1 MIADQMAGLIV
12 IALATLFG
20 VLLISRALRSL
31 RVKHPQTYEA
41 LGSPPPPGNLAFFRF
56 LLMREYDALDDFP
69 LSNLLRFLRGYLGI
83 YIFSLALVLLLV
95 LSPENS
101 AY

>member
-1 MIADQMAGLIV
+1 MAGLIV
-12 IALATLFG
+12 IALATLYG
-20 VLLISRALRSL
+20 VFLVSRALRTL
-31 RVKHPQTYEA
+31 RDKHPQTYRA
-41 LGSPPPPGNLAFFRF
+41 LGSPLALGNLAFFKF

-83 YIFSLALVLLLV
+83 YIFSLALVVLV
-95 LSPENS
+95 VVSPENS

>member
-1 MIADQMAGLIV
+1 MAVLIV
-12 IALATLFG
+12 IALATLYG
-20 VLLISRALRSL
+20 VFLVSRAVRTLRE
-31 RVKHPQTYEA
+31 KHPQAYEA
-41 LGSPPPPGNLAFFRF
+41 LGSPPLLGNLAFFKF

-83 YIFSLALVLLLV
+83 YVFSLALVVLVV